1 MSRPGPGWDL
11 AIDFGTSFTT
21 TATLAGGRAEVL
33 EIDGSKYVPSLVCV
47 DEDGTILVGRDA
59 VNESAMAPGRTDTS
73 ASRVGAGAGPA
84 ESGASAIRGSRAGD
98 GMMSGG

>member
-11 AIDFGTSFTT
+11 AIDFGTTFTT
-21 TATLAGGRAEVL
+21 TATLAGGRADVL

-59 VNESAMAPGRTDTS
+59 LNESAMAPDRTERVPKRALV
-73 ASRVGAGAGPA
+73 ASEQVLLGERTVATV
-84 ESGASAIRGSRAGD
+84 D
-98 GMMSGG
+98 L